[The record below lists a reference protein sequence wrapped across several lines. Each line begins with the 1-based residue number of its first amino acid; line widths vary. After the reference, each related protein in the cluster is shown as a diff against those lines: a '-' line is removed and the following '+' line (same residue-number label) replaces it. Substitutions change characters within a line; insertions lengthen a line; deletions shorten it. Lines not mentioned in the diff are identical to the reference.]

1 MQLNASALKLRL
13 MSAILQMDEEA
24 LYSSVQR
31 SSTANGANLA
41 PSSTQAQTGSLQQR
55 VPARQ
60 GSTGAR

>member
-1 MQLNASALKLRL
+1 MQLNASALELRL

-31 SSTANGANLA
+31 PSTANGANLA
-41 PSSTQAQTGSLQQR
+41 PSSIQAQTGSLPQR